1 MADIQSNVETALK
14 KDMEAKLKK
23 ELKKE
28 MKKGSGFVKEFKEF
42 ISRGNVIDLAV
53 GVIVGSSFTAIVNSL
68 VNNIITPIITL
79 ITGKVSVK
87 DLFVALDGNSYE
99 TLEAATEAGAATL
112 SYGLFIQSI
121 IDFIIIAFV
130 VFLMVKGINRVRDIG
145 KKPEEVVE
153 EAPTT
158 KVCPFCKSEINIEA
172 TRCPNC
178 TSEIEVNAE

>member
-1 MADIQSNVETALK
+1 MSKFQ
-14 KDMEAKLKK
+14 K
-23 ELKKE
+23 EIKNELE
-28 MKKGSGFVKEFKEF
+28 KGKGFMNEFKKF

-53 GVIVGSSFTAIVNSL
+53 GVIIGSSFTAIVNSL
-68 VNNIITPIITL
+68 VNNIVTPLITL

-99 TLEAATEAGAATL
+99 SLEAATEAGAATL
-112 SYGLFIQSI
+112 GYGLFLQAI

-130 VFLMVKGINRVRDIG
+130 IFLMVKGINRIRDIG
-145 KKPEEVVE
+145 KKEDAPLE

-158 KVCPFCKSEINIEA
+158 KTCPFCKSEINIEA

-178 TSEIEVNAE
+178 TSQLEGENE